1 MEHALKAVV
10 LTRSL
15 PLSAPESLEDVDRPS
30 PEPKERDLRVQAEA
44 TPSIP

>member
-15 PLSAPESLEDVDRPS
+15 PLSAPESLEDVGRPS
-30 PEPKERDLRVQAEA
+30 PEPKERDLHVKTEA

>member
-15 PLSAPESLEDVDRPS
+15 PLSAPESLENVNRPN
-30 PEPKERDLRVQAEA
+30 PEPKERDLLVQAEA
-44 TPSIP
+44 NPSIP